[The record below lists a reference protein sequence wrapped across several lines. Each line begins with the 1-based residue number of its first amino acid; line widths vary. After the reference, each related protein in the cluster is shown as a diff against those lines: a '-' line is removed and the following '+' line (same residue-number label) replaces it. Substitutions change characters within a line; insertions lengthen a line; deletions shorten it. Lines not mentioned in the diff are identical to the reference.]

1 MAGKKIILVCQTYYP
16 AINPRS
22 FRCRYL
28 AEEFQRTGYDV
39 TVFSAYDDSGS
50 ERVINGVRVI
60 DYGPTNLLYENS
72 FGKRRL
78 PLVSIAFRR
87 IISII
92 LDVDNISIFR
102 TIKRNKSLR
111 FEIQNSNVILS
122 ITAPHGINWALAKIL
137 QGQKNKIWIADCGD
151 PYIGN
156 PFTPNIYKIQNKHR
170 ELEFIRKVSHIT
182 VPIIEAKE
190 AFSLKDKITVI
201 PQGFP
206 PHSSNYKS
214 DERDYVRFCY
224 AGKIYPDK
232 RPITPFLDRLRINGR
247 NFEFHIYTP
256 DTHCLPNWIKLDS
269 RFLVF
274 EPINREDIMQIYAE
288 MDFLVY
294 LTNDSK
300 VQIGSKVIDYS
311 LADVPILE
319 VEALSGESAIEE
331 FLIRDYKNAIRVN
344 IEEYRIDRVA
354 AKFKELFI

>member
-1 MAGKKIILVCQTYYP
+1 MTGKKITLICQTYYP

-28 AEEFQRTGYDV
+28 AEEFQRRGNDV

-50 ERVINGVRVI
+50 EQMINGVRVI

-72 FGKRRL
+72 FGKRKL
-78 PLVSIAFRR
+78 PIISVAFRR

-92 LDVDNISIFR
+92 LDIDNISIFW
-102 TIKRNKSLR
+102 TIKRNKSLQS
-111 FEIQNSNVILS
+111 ELQNSDVILS

-137 QGQKNKIWIADCGD
+137 PKQNNTVWIADCGD
-151 PYIGN
+151 PYLGN
-156 PFTPNIYKIQNKHR
+156 PFTPKIYKILNR
-170 ELEFIRKVSHIT
+170 SMEIEFIKKVSHIT

-190 AFSLKDKITVI
+190 AFLFKDKISVI

-206 PHSSNYKS
+206 VHSIKHKS
-214 DERDYVRFCY
+214 TERDYFRFCY

-232 RPITPFLDRLRINGR
+232 RPISPFLDKLRSNER
-247 NFEFHIYTP
+247 NFEFYIYTP
-256 DTHCLPNWIKLDS
+256 DRQCLPDWIKMDP
-269 RFLVF
+269 RFIVF
-274 EPINREDIMQIYAE
+274 EPINREDIMNVYAE

-300 VQIGSKVIDYS
+300 VQVGSKLIDYS

-319 VEALSGESAIEE
+319 VQALSGESAIEE
-331 FLIRDYKNAIRVN
+331 FFNYDFKKAIKVN
-344 IEEYRIDRVA
+344 IDEYRIDHVA
-354 AKFKELFI
+354 GKFEELFK